1 METLKKSEMKNTL
14 NEMKN
19 TLEGINRAGEAE
31 GQISNLEAKE
41 AENTQ
46 SEQQKEK
53 RIQKSKDSVRSLWNN
68 FKHTSICIMEV
79 PKEEEREQGVEK
91 LFEKIKTENF
101 PNLVKEEDIQVQEAS
116 QTR

>member
-53 RIQKSKDSVRSLWNN
+53 KSPPNEDSIRSL
-68 FKHTSICIMEV
+68 
-79 PKEEEREQGVEK
+79 
-91 LFEKIKTENF
+91 
-101 PNLVKEEDIQVQEAS
+101 
-116 QTR
+116 